1 MTRIPNAQLIDTR
14 DGQIV
19 VFPET
24 LRLPGSRVRIR
35 RVETGLLLEPLPEGA
50 GQTKLREANKLQ
62 GRKKR

>member
-24 LRLPGSRVRIR
+24 LRLPGSHVRIR
-35 RVETGLLLEPLPEGA
+35 RVETGLLLEPLPEGV
-50 GQTKLREANKLQ
+50 GQKKSRETNRLQ

>member
-24 LRLPGSRVRIR
+24 LRFPGSHVRIR
-35 RVETGLLLEPLPEGA
+35 RVKTGLLLEPLPEGA
-50 GQTKLREANKLQ
+50 GQTKSRETRLQ